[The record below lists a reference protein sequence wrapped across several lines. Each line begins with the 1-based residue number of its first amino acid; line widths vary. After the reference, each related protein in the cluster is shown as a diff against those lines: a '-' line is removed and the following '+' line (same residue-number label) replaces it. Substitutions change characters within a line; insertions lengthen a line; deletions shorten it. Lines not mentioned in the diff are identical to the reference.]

1 MLRCVGAFLVLFLL
15 LSLYVHLST
24 MAEIFG
30 TAAIAFFLAD
40 IAYAYGFK
48 QPRRLKMHDPFF

>member
-1 MLRCVGAFLVLFLL
+1 MLRCVGAFLVIFLL
-15 LSLYVHLST
+15 LSLYIHLST

-40 IAYAYGFK
+40 IAQTRGFK
-48 QPRRLKMHDPFF
+48 EPRHVKIHDPFV

>member
-1 MLRCVGAFLVLFLL
+1 MLRSVGAFLVIFLL

-40 IAYAYGFK
+40 IAHAYGFK
-48 QPRRLKMHDPFF
+48 QSRHLNMRDPFV